1 MEKNEFEEIIIKTI
15 ESLPDKFKKKLK
27 NIDITIEDKETRYYM
42 KSKNSVNNNKLTL
55 GLYQGLPLT
64 KQAGKRRV
72 MPDKITIYK
81 KSIEAVSRSREELKK
96 NIRRVVLHEIGHY
109 FGLDEK
115 KLKNLGF

>member
-1 MEKNEFEEIIIKTI
+1 MEKKEFEEIIIKTI
-15 ESLPDKFKKKLK
+15 ESLPAKFKKKLK
-27 NIDITIEDKETRYYM
+27 NIDITVEEEDTRYYI
-42 KSKNSVNNNKLTL
+42 KSKNSADNNKLTL

-64 KQAGKRRV
+64 KQAGNRRV

-81 KSIEAVSRSREELKK
+81 KSIEAVSHSREAIEK
-96 NIRRVVLHEIGHY
+96 NIKRVVLHEIGHY